1 MLMIEPPVAAVR
13 FSAANF
19 DSATRLLPRSAA
31 FFVPRNKYRR
41 LTDNL
46 VGRRCNGRIRNGKGV
61 RAMAKEQSSSGP
73 VKQSAKP
80 QRYHPSEEIAES
92 ELTANESA
100 RLTPA
105 ETTRTIIEVNSKATL
120 MFSGFLSDE
129 IQENIF
135 WPDLPYV
142 TDEYGNVYL
151 QVKNDEDVLQALT
164 SEETIV
170 QVIIGLDTEEII
182 SEMEEIDFGI
192 DELDDDN
199 SDFDEED
206 DDDED
211 SDDGE
216 DDDNYEKD
224 LVAILDDDED
234 EDEESDGSLGDWAKL
249 ETMRSSHP
257 MHFARKLTE
266 VVSDDPVDFME
277 QPSAGL
283 AIQGLLRP
291 AFMEEHSII
300 QKHMSGH
307 QSSNA
312 DVSQIAKEQKPG
324 GIVKINGHKHEKE
337 PAQDIPTWSEELEKD
352 ESLRNGISFY
362 KLEMI
367 KIQLVSA
374 HGHQSFVEIEDFRRA
389 RPDVISHS
397 AAKII
402 SRLKAGGEK
411 TTQALKSLCWRCTG
425 MQVQEVALIGVDS
438 LGFELRVCSGTQVQT
453 LRFAFKKRASSEYSA
468 ERQLNDLLFPRSPR
482 KTKTCLIIL
491 ISSSLYSDSTVSLQ
505 KYTCFTCANS
515 AVVIAFTYSFVEIE
529 DFRRARPDVISH
541 SAAKIISRLK
551 AGGEKTTQALKS
563 LCWRC
568 MGMQVQ
574 EVALIGV
581 DSLGFELRVCSGTQV
596 QTLRF
601 AFKKRASSEYGAER
615 QLNDLLFPR
624 SPRTKY

>member
-1 MLMIEPPVAAVR
+1 MKWKPEREPHTAIATRMLMIEPPSAAVR

-19 DSATRLLPRSAA
+19 DSATRLLPRSATL
-31 FFVPRNKYRR
+31 FVSRNKYRR

-46 VGRRCNGRIRNGKGV
+46 VGRRCDGRVRNGNGI
-61 RAMAKEQSSSGP
+61 RAMTKEQSSSGP
-73 VKQSAKP
+73 VKQNAKP

-92 ELTANESA
+92 ELMANEEA

-120 MFSGFLSDE
+120 MFSGFVSEE
-129 IQENIF
+129 IHENIF

-142 TDEYGNVYL
+142 TDEYGNVYF

-170 QVIIGLDTEEII
+170 QVIIGLDTAEII
-182 SEMEEIDFGI
+182 SEMEALGHSEIDF
-192 DELDDDN
+192 DELDDDD
-199 SDFDEED
+199 SDFDDEED
-206 DDDED
+206 NDED

-224 LVAILDDDED
+224 WVAILDNDED
-234 EDEESDGSLGDWAKL
+234 QDEESDASLGDWAKL

-257 MHFARKLTE
+257 MYFAKKLTE

-291 AFMEEHSII
+291 AFLEEHSVI
-300 QKHMSGH
+300 QKHISGH

-312 DVSQIAKEQKPG
+312 DVNKIAKEQKPG
-324 GIVKINGHKHEKE
+324 GIVQINGHKHEKE
-337 PAQDIPTWSEELEKD
+337 QAQDIPTWAEELEKD
-352 ESLRNGISFY
+352 ESLGNGISFY
-362 KLEMI
+362 KLEMV

-389 RPDVISHS
+389 RPDAIAHS

-402 SRLKAGGEK
+402 FRLKAGGEK
-411 TTQALKSLCWRCTG
+411 TTQALKSLCWRCMG
-425 MQVQEVALIGVDS
+425 IQVQEVALIGVDS

-468 ERQLNDLLFPRSPR
+468 ERQLNDLLFPRSH
-482 KTKTCLIIL
+482 K
-491 ISSSLYSDSTVSLQ
+491 YQQ
-505 KYTCFTCANS
+505 KK
-515 AVVIAFTYSFVEIE
+515 E
-529 DFRRARPDVISH
+529 
-541 SAAKIISRLK
+541 
-551 AGGEKTTQALKS
+551 TQ
-563 LCWRC
+563 
-568 MGMQVQ
+568 
-574 EVALIGV
+574 
-581 DSLGFELRVCSGTQV
+581 
-596 QTLRF
+596 QTE
-601 AFKKRASSEYGAER
+601 S
-615 QLNDLLFPR
+615 
-624 SPRTKY
+624 